1 VRSRLWA
8 TRRVAQETLNLCK
21 EIEEIESKADKVQ
34 HKAIT
39 AAFQEGANVWQTMK
53 MREFYSLQEEVLDCC
68 QEAAKM
74 IEEILIEN
82 S

>member
-1 VRSRLWA
+1 
-8 TRRVAQETLNLCK
+8 
-21 EIEEIESKADKVQ
+21 VQ

-39 AAFQEGANVWQTMK
+39 ALFQEGANVWQTMK